1 MSARTPF
8 VVAGAITLLGG
19 AAVAFLV
26 LMDGSGSKPA
36 EAEPPLDPDAVAAA
50 AAVRAAS
57 REGTPPEQ
65 PVAEGAQHVGSRP
78 VPPPVPPPPTTT
90 EAAPGPKP
98 VGWESAPVLTAAR
111 REGETGAGGEVL
123 ARLEELKPRLSLC
136 YDAEAETRPGATP
149 PTTWGDGAQS
159 EGDEPVFVLELE
171 SPDRGQYR
179 IVDAP
184 VKSRGGLED
193 GALSCVQSILRGAVV
208 AAPSASPGE
217 RAVLH
222 YSP

>member
-8 VVAGAITLLGG
+8 VVAGAIALLGG
-19 AAVAFLV
+19 AAVAFL
-26 LMDGSGSKPA
+26 LLLDGSGSKPG
-36 EAEPPLDPDAVAAA
+36 EAEPQLDPDAVAAA

-65 PVAEGAQHVGSRP
+65 PVAEGGQHVGS
-78 VPPPVPPPPTTT
+78 PPVPPPTTT
-90 EAAPGPKP
+90 EAAPEPKP

-111 REGETGAGGEVL
+111 REGEVGAGGEVL
-123 ARLEELKPRLSLC
+123 ARLEELKPRLSPC
-136 YDAEAETRPGATP
+136 YAEADTRPGATP

-184 VKSRGGLED
+184 VKSRGRLED
-193 GALSCVQSILRGAVV
+193 GVLSCVQTILRGAVV
-208 AAPSASPGE
+208 PAPSARPGE

>member
-8 VVAGAITLLGG
+8 VVAGAIALLGG
-19 AAVAFLV
+19 AAVAFL
-26 LMDGSGSKPA
+26 LLLDGSGSKPG
-36 EAEPPLDPDAVAAA
+36 EAEPQLDPDAVAAA

-65 PVAEGAQHVGSRP
+65 PVGERVQHVGS
-78 VPPPVPPPPTTT
+78 PPVPPPPTT
-90 EAAPGPKP
+90 EAAPEPKP

-111 REGETGAGGEVL
+111 REGEVGAGGEVL
-123 ARLEELKPRLSLC
+123 ARLEELKPRLSPC
-136 YDAEAETRPGATP
+136 YAEADTRPGATP

-171 SPDRGQYR
+171 SPDRGQFR

-184 VKSRGGLED
+184 VKSRGRLED
-193 GALSCVQSILRGAVV
+193 GVLSCVQTILRGAVV
-208 AAPSASPGE
+208 PAPSARPGE